1 MNVEIA
7 VPEARHTEIE
17 NARERFASLQEHAS
31 RPLIGP
37 RLVVRPGGGSFPTK
51 PLYVADAS
59 LRFEGRL
66 LAAHA
71 TGPTVGEATGAVV
84 ERLKRQLRR
93 NADIELDRRHEPSTI
108 RTGLEVLEAGNEHRP
123 APPAKPAG
131 QRAIVHQRTY
141 ALEPLATLQA
151 VADMLDLDEEFHL
164 FHHVRTSEDVVVY
177 RCDDGRIG
185 LIFPQGSA
193 LADEDDLV
201 VAEPNRYSSPLT
213 LDAARA
219 EMDELSHRFLYFTAA
234 EDGRGKVIYLRHDGD
249 YGLVEPE

>member
-7 VPEARHTEIE
+7 VPEATNTEID
-17 NARERFASLQEHAS
+17 NARERFRSLQEHAS
-31 RPLIGP
+31 TPLIGP

-51 PLYVADAS
+51 PTYVADAS
-59 LRFEGRL
+59 LRFDGRL

-93 NADIELDRRHEPSTI
+93 NAEIEHDRRHEPSTI
-108 RTGLEVLEAGNEHRP
+108 RTGLEALQPASEHRP
-123 APPAKPAG
+123 APPTKPPG
-131 QRAIVHQRTY
+131 KREIVHQRTY

-164 FHHVRTSEDVVVY
+164 FHHVRTGEDVVVY
-177 RCDDGRIG
+177 RLEDGRIG
-185 LIFPQGSA
+185 LIFPQGSP

-201 VAEPNRYSSPLT
+201 VAEPSRYSSPLT
-213 LDAARA
+213 LDAART
-219 EMDELSHRFLYFTAA
+219 EMDELNHRYLYFTDAA
-234 EDGRGKVIYLRHDGD
+234 DDCGKVLYLRHDGD